1 MKKKLVALVALAAMV
16 LSMLPVAAFADETT
30 TPTTPKINIYV
41 TGYNNDMSRDEI
53 SVSITGDDLEVGMLV
68 YWLVNGVDQP
78 QYLGKITRTGESQNN
93 FYIKKADIPGIEDG
107 VNRPLT
113 ISVSDADFENFII
126 SKEVDK
132 DIQPVAP
139 SSMKINVDTKG
150 GTSNRTFTVTF
161 DDEYVMGAN
170 DELAYQQFDKD
181 GDPVPGTNTKYVD
194 ITSVKD
200 GKFTFTKSFDED
212 TASVKFTFER
222 NGVADKDLTATVKL
236 ESPYGEFKELMLDF
250 GTTVIKQG
258 ETLTGKLYY
267 VNTDGKRTDITD
279 EADSYNV
286 VTTDSDALESSN
298 SPDTP
303 TVTIADDATLGSKV
317 NILAFYNNKPVNAS
331 LTVIDDAE
339 PGKVKMNITSGSI
352 VTEKEDQI
360 GVAFTLLDNNGKTM
374 KLSFRPTN
382 VDIRWID
389 SSVSDPGFSV
399 IATDGTTTLL
409 QTKGVL
415 NTALACKKPCTGK
428 FEITFTDDKGHAYQ
442 VVSDTFTFKDPDAEP
457 EGAQK
462 VVVTIGSTTMQ
473 VDGKNKTIIAPPII
487 DNGRTYV
494 PLRAI
499 SEAFGATVDWKQAT
513 NLITIDRGDTHIVM
527 TPYKLAYTLNGQ
539 EKMMDVAPY
548 ISTAYAST
556 MVPVRF
562 IADAFGFDSIPEYN
576 ADNTTRAVTFTVK

>member
-16 LSMLPVAAFADETT
+16 LSMLPVAAFADGTT
-30 TPTTPKINIYV
+30 TPAKDINIYV
-41 TGYNNDMSRDEI
+41 TGYDSNVSGQDV
-53 SVSITGDDLEVGMLV
+53 SVSITGKDLKVGMAV
-68 YWLVNGVDQP
+68 YWRVDNVSEFE
-78 QYLGKITRTGESQNN
+78 YLGDITKTTGQNN
-93 FYIKKADIPGIEDG
+93 FYIKKADIPELSSADA
-107 VNRPLT
+107 NDLT
-113 ISVSDADFENFII
+113 IAVMDDDLNRLALESFE
-126 SKEVDK
+126 KEVL
-132 DIQPVAP
+132 PVTP
-139 SSMKINVDTKG
+139 SSMKITVDTKG

-161 DDEYVMGAN
+161 DDEYVMGEN
-170 DELAYQQFDKD
+170 DELAYQQYDKD
-181 GDPVPGTNTKYVD
+181 GDAVPGTNTKYVD

-236 ESPYGEFKELMLDF
+236 ESPYGELKELDYDF
-250 GTTVIKQG
+250 GSAIVKQG
-258 ETLTGKLYY
+258 EKVSGTVYY

-279 EADSYNV
+279 EVEGYFFSCDDNSVIA
-286 VTTDSDALESSN
+286 SSN
-298 SPDTP
+298 T
-303 TVTIADDATLGSKV
+303 TTGELTIADNAKLGSVIKA
-317 NILAFYNNKPVNAS
+317 NAFYNGKTITTS
-331 LTVIDDAE
+331 LTVVSDAD
-339 PGKVKMNITSGSI
+339 PGDVKMNRTSYNAG
-352 VTEKEDQI
+352 EEL
-360 GVAFTLLDNNGKTM
+360 GLEFTLLDDKGQTK
-374 KLSFRPTN
+374 KLDFFPSN
-382 VDIRWID
+382 IDIRWID
-389 SSVSDPGFSV
+389 SSVSDPGFRV
-399 IATDGTTTLL
+399 NLTDHGASIT
-409 QTKGVL
+409 TKGKL
-415 NTALACKKPCTGK
+415 LTSITCDKPCTGK

-457 EGAQK
+457 EGAEK

-499 SEAFGATVDWKQAT
+499 SEAFGATVDWKQES

>member
-16 LSMLPVAAFADETT
+16 LSMLPVAAFADGTT
-30 TPTTPKINIYV
+30 TPAKDINIYV
-41 TGYNNDMSRDEI
+41 TGYDSNVSGQDV
-53 SVSITGDDLEVGMLV
+53 SVSITGKDLKVGMAV
-68 YWLVNGVDQP
+68 YWRVDNVSEFE
-78 QYLGKITRTGESQNN
+78 YLGDITKTTGQNN
-93 FYIKKADIPGIEDG
+93 FYIKKADIPELSSADA
-107 VNRPLT
+107 NDLT
-113 ISVSDADFENFII
+113 IAVMDDDLNRLALESFE
-126 SKEVDK
+126 KEVL
-132 DIQPVAP
+132 PVAP
-139 SSMKINVDTKG
+139 SSMKITVDTKG

-161 DDEYVMGAN
+161 DDDYVMGEN
-170 DELAYQQFDKD
+170 DELAYQQYDKD
-181 GDPVPGTNTKYVD
+181 GDAVPGTNTKYVD

-236 ESPYGEFKELMLDF
+236 ESPYGELKELDYDF
-250 GTTVIKQG
+250 GSAIVKQG
-258 ETLTGKLYY
+258 EKVSGTVYY

-279 EADSYNV
+279 EVEGYFFSCDDNSVIA
-286 VTTDSDALESSN
+286 SSN
-298 SPDTP
+298 T
-303 TVTIADDATLGSKV
+303 TTGELTIADNAKLGSVIKA
-317 NILAFYNNKPVNAS
+317 NAFYNGKTITTS
-331 LTVIDDAE
+331 LTVVSDAD
-339 PGKVKMNITSGSI
+339 PGDVKMNRTSYNAG
-352 VTEKEDQI
+352 EEL
-360 GVAFTLLDNNGKTM
+360 GLEFTLLDDKGQTM
-374 KLSFRPTN
+374 KLDFFPSN
-382 VDIRWID
+382 IDIRWID
-389 SSVSDPGFSV
+389 SSVSDPGFRV
-399 IATDGTTTLL
+399 NLTDHGASIT
-409 QTKGVL
+409 TKGKL
-415 NTALACKKPCTGK
+415 LTSITCDKPCTGK
-428 FEITFTDDKGHAYQ
+428 FEIIFTDDKGHAYQ

-457 EGAQK
+457 EGAEK

-513 NLITIDRGDTHIVM
+513 NLITIDCGDTHIVM

>member
-1 MKKKLVALVALAAMV
+1 MKKKLVALVVLAAMV
-16 LSMLPVAAFADETT
+16 LSMLPVAAFADGTT
-30 TPTTPKINIYV
+30 TPAKDINIYV
-41 TGYNNDMSRDEI
+41 TGYDSNVSGQDV
-53 SVSITGDDLEVGMLV
+53 SVSITGKDLKVGMAV
-68 YWLVNGVDQP
+68 YWRVDNVSEFE
-78 QYLGKITRTGESQNN
+78 YLGDITKTTGQNN
-93 FYIKKADIPGIEDG
+93 FYIKKADIPELSSADA
-107 VNRPLT
+107 NDLT
-113 ISVSDADFENFII
+113 IAVMDDDLNRLALESFE
-126 SKEVDK
+126 KEVL
-132 DIQPVAP
+132 PVAP
-139 SSMKINVDTKG
+139 SSMKITVDTKG

-161 DDEYVMGAN
+161 DDDYVMGEN
-170 DELAYQQFDKD
+170 DELAYQQYDKD
-181 GDPVPGTNTKYVD
+181 GDAVPGTNTKYVD

-236 ESPYGEFKELMLDF
+236 ESPYGEFKELVLDF

-360 GVAFTLLDNNGKTM
+360 GVAFTLLDDNGKTM

-457 EGAQK
+457 EGAEK

-473 VDGKNKTIIAPPII
+473 VDGKNKTIIAPPIV

>member
-16 LSMLPVAAFADETT
+16 LSMLPVSAFADGTT
-30 TPTTPKINIYV
+30 TPAKDINIYV
-41 TGYNNDMSRDEI
+41 TGYDSNVSGQDV
-53 SVSITGDDLEVGMLV
+53 SVSITGKDLKVGMAV
-68 YWLVNGVDQP
+68 YWRVDNVSEFE
-78 QYLGKITRTGESQNN
+78 YLGDITKTTGQNN
-93 FYIKKADIPGIEDG
+93 FYIKKADIPELSSADA
-107 VNRPLT
+107 NDLT
-113 ISVSDADFENFII
+113 IAVMDDDLNRLALESFE
-126 SKEVDK
+126 KEVL
-132 DIQPVAP
+132 PVAP
-139 SSMKINVDTKG
+139 SSMKITVDTKG

-161 DDEYVMGAN
+161 DDDYVMGEN
-170 DELAYQQFDKD
+170 DELAYQQYNKD
-181 GDPVPGTNTKYVD
+181 GDAVPGTNTKYVD

-236 ESPYGEFKELMLDF
+236 ESPYGELKELDYDF
-250 GTTVIKQG
+250 GSAIVKQG
-258 ETLTGKLYY
+258 EKVSGTVYY

-279 EADSYNV
+279 EVEGYFFSCDDNSVIA
-286 VTTDSDALESSN
+286 SSN
-298 SPDTP
+298 T
-303 TVTIADDATLGSKV
+303 TTGELTIADNAKLGSVIKA
-317 NILAFYNNKPVNAS
+317 NAFYNGKTITTS
-331 LTVIDDAE
+331 LTVVSDAD
-339 PGKVKMNITSGSI
+339 PGDVKMNRTSYNAG
-352 VTEKEDQI
+352 EEL
-360 GVAFTLLDNNGKTM
+360 GLEFTLLDDKGQTK
-374 KLSFRPTN
+374 KLDFFPSN
-382 VDIRWID
+382 IDIRWID
-389 SSVSDPGFSV
+389 SSVSDPGFRV
-399 IATDGTTTLL
+399 NLTDHGASIT
-409 QTKGVL
+409 TKGKL
-415 NTALACKKPCTGK
+415 LTSITCDKPCTGK

-457 EGAQK
+457 EGAEK

>member
-1 MKKKLVALVALAAMV
+1 MKKRLIALVALAAMV
-16 LSMLPVAAFADETT
+16 LSMLPVAAFAAETT
-30 TPTTPKINIYV
+30 TPADDIEIYV
-41 TGYNNDMSRDEI
+41 TGYNNNTTGQDVSI
-53 SVSITGDDLEVGMLV
+53 SITGDDLKNGMTVLWRV
-68 YWLVNGVDQP
+68 EGISEFTT
-78 QYLGKITRTGESQNN
+78 LGDIYNPGGQNN
-93 FYIKKADIPGIEDG
+93 YYLKRADIPELSSGNKDK
-107 VNRPLT
+107 LT
-113 ISVSDADFENFII
+113 IAVVDNELIRQAMESFE
-126 SKEVDK
+126 KEVV
-132 DIQPVAP
+132 PVAP
-139 SSMKINVDTKG
+139 SSMKVTVDTKG

-161 DDEYVMGAN
+161 DDGYVMGVN
-170 DELAYQQFDKD
+170 DQLAYEQFDKD

-194 ITSVKD
+194 VTGVKD
-200 GKFTFTKSFDED
+200 GKFTFTRSFDED

-222 NGVADKDLTATVKL
+222 NDVADKNLTATVKL
-236 ESPYGEFKELMLDF
+236 ASPYGDLDYYDF
-250 GTTVIKQG
+250 TFDTGSLVERGQDVAGTV
-258 ETLTGKLYY
+258 YY
-267 VNTDGKRTDITD
+267 VNKEGKRYDITD
-279 EADSYNV
+279 ECLFA
-286 VTTDSDALESSN
+286 VTPSNLVEAITDSSDCGFTVKEDAELN
-298 SPDTP
+298 K
-303 TVTIADDATLGSKV
+303 VITITALFNGNKV
-317 NILAFYNNKPVNAS
+317 AS
-331 LTVIDDAE
+331 QNFTIVEDAE
-339 PGKVKMNITSGSI
+339 PGDVKMNRTSYNAGEETGI
-352 VTEKEDQI
+352 E
-360 GVAFTLLDNNGKTM
+360 FTLLDDKGQTM
-374 KLSFRPTN
+374 KLDFFPSDIN
-382 VDIRWID
+382 IRWID
-389 SSVSDPGFSV
+389 SSVSDPGFRV
-399 IATDGTTTLL
+399 NLTDHGASIT
-409 QTKGVL
+409 TKGKL
-415 NTALACKKPCTGK
+415 LTSITCDKPCTGK

>member
-16 LSMLPVAAFADETT
+16 LSMLPVAAFADGTT
-30 TPTTPKINIYV
+30 TPAKDINIYV
-41 TGYNNDMSRDEI
+41 TGYDSNVSGQDV
-53 SVSITGDDLEVGMLV
+53 SVSITGKDLKVGMAV
-68 YWLVNGVDQP
+68 YWRVDNVSEFE
-78 QYLGKITRTGESQNN
+78 YLGDITKTTGQNN
-93 FYIKKADIPGIEDG
+93 FYIKKADIPGLSSADA
-107 VNRPLT
+107 NDLT
-113 ISVSDADFENFII
+113 IAVMDDDLNRLALESFE
-126 SKEVDK
+126 KEVL
-132 DIQPVAP
+132 PVAP
-139 SSMKINVDTKG
+139 SSMKITVDTKG

-161 DDEYVMGAN
+161 DDDYVMGEN
-170 DELAYQQFDKD
+170 DELAYQQYDKD
-181 GDPVPGTNTKYVD
+181 GDAVPGTNTKYVD

-236 ESPYGEFKELMLDF
+236 ESPYGEFKELVLDF

-360 GVAFTLLDNNGKTM
+360 GVAFTLLDDNGKTM

-442 VVSDTFTFKDPDAEP
+442 VVSDTFTFKDPDTEP
-457 EGAQK
+457 EGAEK

-473 VDGKNKTIIAPPII
+473 VDGKNKTIIAPPIV

>member
-1 MKKKLVALVALAAMV
+1 MKKRLIALVALAAMV
-16 LSMLPVAAFADETT
+16 LSMLPVAAFAAETT
-30 TPTTPKINIYV
+30 TPADDIEIYV
-41 TGYNNDMSRDEI
+41 TGYNNNTTGQDVSI
-53 SVSITGDDLEVGMLV
+53 SITGDDLKNGMTVLWRV
-68 YWLVNGVDQP
+68 EGISEFTT
-78 QYLGKITRTGESQNN
+78 LGDIYNPGGQNN
-93 FYIKKADIPGIEDG
+93 YYLKRADIPELSSGNKDK
-107 VNRPLT
+107 LT
-113 ISVSDADFENFII
+113 IAVVDNELIRQAMESFE
-126 SKEVDK
+126 KEVV
-132 DIQPVAP
+132 PVAP
-139 SSMKINVDTKG
+139 SSMKVTVDTKG

-161 DDEYVMGAN
+161 DDGYVMGAN
-170 DELAYQQFDKD
+170 DQLAYEQFDKD

-194 ITSVKD
+194 VTGVKD
-200 GKFTFTKSFDED
+200 GKFTFTRSFDED

-222 NGVADKDLTATVKL
+222 NDVADKNLTATVKL
-236 ESPYGEFKELMLDF
+236 ASPYGDLDYYDF
-250 GTTVIKQG
+250 TFDTGSLVERGQDVAGTV
-258 ETLTGKLYY
+258 YY
-267 VNTDGKRTDITD
+267 VNKEGKRYDITD
-279 EADSYNV
+279 ECLFA
-286 VTTDSDALESSN
+286 VTPSNLVEAITDSSDCGFTVKEDAELN
-298 SPDTP
+298 K
-303 TVTIADDATLGSKV
+303 VITITALFNGNKV
-317 NILAFYNNKPVNAS
+317 AS
-331 LTVIDDAE
+331 QNFTIVEDAE
-339 PGKVKMNITSGSI
+339 PGDVKMNRTSYNAGEETGI
-352 VTEKEDQI
+352 E
-360 GVAFTLLDNNGKTM
+360 FTLLDDKGQTM
-374 KLSFRPTN
+374 KLDFFPSN
-382 VDIRWID
+382 IDIRWID
-389 SSVSDPGFSV
+389 SSVSDPGFRV
-399 IATDGTTTLL
+399 NLTDHGASIT
-409 QTKGVL
+409 TKGKL
-415 NTALACKKPCTGK
+415 LTSITCDKPCTGK

>member
-16 LSMLPVAAFADETT
+16 LSMLPVAAFAAETT
-30 TPTTPKINIYV
+30 TPADDIEIYV
-41 TGYNNDMSRDEI
+41 TGYNNNTTGQDVSI
-53 SVSITGDDLEVGMLV
+53 SITGDDLKNGMTVLWRV
-68 YWLVNGVDQP
+68 EGISEFTT
-78 QYLGKITRTGESQNN
+78 LGDIYNPGGQNN
-93 FYIKKADIPGIEDG
+93 YYLKRADIPELSSGNKDK
-107 VNRPLT
+107 LT
-113 ISVSDADFENFII
+113 IAVVDNELIRQAMESFE
-126 SKEVDK
+126 KEVV
-132 DIQPVAP
+132 PVAP
-139 SSMKINVDTKG
+139 SSMKVTVDTKG

-161 DDEYVMGAN
+161 DDGYVMGAN
-170 DELAYQQFDKD
+170 DQLAYEQFDKD

-194 ITSVKD
+194 VTGVKD
-200 GKFTFTKSFDED
+200 GKFTFTRSFDED

-222 NGVADKDLTATVKL
+222 NDVADKNLTATVKL
-236 ESPYGEFKELMLDF
+236 ASPYGDLDYYDF
-250 GTTVIKQG
+250 TFDTGSLVERGQDVAGTV
-258 ETLTGKLYY
+258 YY
-267 VNTDGKRTDITD
+267 VNKEGKRYDITD
-279 EADSYNV
+279 ECLFA
-286 VTTDSDALESSN
+286 VTPSNLVEAITDSSDCGFTVKEDAELN
-298 SPDTP
+298 K
-303 TVTIADDATLGSKV
+303 VITITALFNGNKV
-317 NILAFYNNKPVNAS
+317 AS
-331 LTVIDDAE
+331 QNFTIVEDAE
-339 PGKVKMNITSGSI
+339 PGDVKMNRTSYNAG
-352 VTEKEDQI
+352 EEL
-360 GVAFTLLDNNGKTM
+360 GLEFTLLDDKGQTK
-374 KLSFRPTN
+374 KLDFFPSN
-382 VDIRWID
+382 IDIRWID
-389 SSVSDPGFSV
+389 SSVSDPGFRV
-399 IATDGTTTLL
+399 NLTDHGASIT
-409 QTKGVL
+409 TKGKL
-415 NTALACKKPCTGK
+415 LTSITCDKPCTGK

-457 EGAQK
+457 EGAEK

-473 VDGKNKTIIAPPII
+473 VDGKNTTIIAPPII

>member
-16 LSMLPVAAFADETT
+16 LSMLPVAAFADNTT
-30 TPTTPKINIYV
+30 TPAKDINIYV
-41 TGYNNDMSRDEI
+41 TGYDSNVSGQDV
-53 SVSITGDDLEVGMLV
+53 SVSITGKDLKVGMAV
-68 YWLVNGVDQP
+68 YWRVDNVSEFE
-78 QYLGKITRTGESQNN
+78 YLGDITKTTGQNN
-93 FYIKKADIPGIEDG
+93 FYIKKADIPGLSSADA
-107 VNRPLT
+107 NDLT
-113 ISVSDADFENFII
+113 IAVMDDDLNRLALESFE
-126 SKEVDK
+126 KEVL
-132 DIQPVAP
+132 PVAP
-139 SSMKINVDTKG
+139 SSMKITVDTKG

-161 DDEYVMGAN
+161 DDDYVMGEN
-170 DELAYQQFDKD
+170 DELAYQQYDKD
-181 GDPVPGTNTKYVD
+181 GDAVPGTNTKYVD

-236 ESPYGEFKELMLDF
+236 ESPYGEFRELVLDF

>member
-1 MKKKLVALVALAAMV
+1 MKKRLIALVALAAMV
-16 LSMLPVAAFADETT
+16 LSMLPVAAFAAETT
-30 TPTTPKINIYV
+30 TPADDIEIYV
-41 TGYNNDMSRDEI
+41 TGYNNNTTGQDVSI
-53 SVSITGDDLEVGMLV
+53 SITGDDLKNGMTVLWRV
-68 YWLVNGVDQP
+68 EGISEFTT
-78 QYLGKITRTGESQNN
+78 LGDIYNPGGQNN
-93 FYIKKADIPGIEDG
+93 YYLKRADIPELSSGNKDK
-107 VNRPLT
+107 LT
-113 ISVSDADFENFII
+113 IAIVDNELIRQAMESFE
-126 SKEVDK
+126 KEVV
-132 DIQPVAP
+132 PVAP
-139 SSMKINVDTKG
+139 SSMKVTVDTKG

-161 DDEYVMGAN
+161 DDGYVMGAN
-170 DELAYQQFDKD
+170 DQLAYEQFDKD

-194 ITSVKD
+194 VTGVKD
-200 GKFTFTKSFDED
+200 GKFTFTRSFDED

-222 NGVADKDLTATVKL
+222 NDVADKNLTATVKL
-236 ESPYGEFKELMLDF
+236 ASPYGDLDYYDF
-250 GTTVIKQG
+250 TFDTGSLVERGQDV
-258 ETLTGKLYY
+258 TGKIYY
-267 VNTDGKRTDITD
+267 VNKDGKRHDITD
-279 EADSYNV
+279 ECFFA
-286 VTTDSDALESSN
+286 VTPTNLVETITDSSDCGF
-298 SPDTP
+298 
-303 TVTIADDATLGSKV
+303 TVK
-317 NILAFYNNKPVNAS
+317 N
-331 LTVIDDAE
+331 DAE
-339 PGKVKMNITSGSI
+339 LNKVITITALFNGNKIASQSFTIVSDADPGDVKMNRTSYNAG
-352 VTEKEDQI
+352 EEL
-360 GVAFTLLDNNGKTM
+360 GLEFTLLDDKGQTK
-374 KLSFRPTN
+374 KLDFFPSN
-382 VDIRWID
+382 IDIRWID
-389 SSVSDPGFSV
+389 SSVSDPGFRV
-399 IATDGTTTLL
+399 NLTDHGASIT
-409 QTKGVL
+409 TKGKL
-415 NTALACKKPCTGK
+415 LTSITCDKPCTGK

-457 EGAQK
+457 EGAEK

>member
-16 LSMLPVAAFADETT
+16 LSMLPVAAFADGTT
-30 TPTTPKINIYV
+30 TPAKDINIYV
-41 TGYNNDMSRDEI
+41 TGYDSNVSGQDV
-53 SVSITGDDLEVGMLV
+53 SVSITGKDLKVGMAV
-68 YWLVNGVDQP
+68 YWRVDNVSEFE
-78 QYLGKITRTGESQNN
+78 YLGDITKTTGQNN
-93 FYIKKADIPGIEDG
+93 FYIKKADIPELSSADA
-107 VNRPLT
+107 NDLT
-113 ISVSDADFENFII
+113 IAVMDDDLNRLALESFE
-126 SKEVDK
+126 KEV
-132 DIQPVAP
+132 IPVAP
-139 SSMKINVDTKG
+139 SSMKITVDTKG

-161 DDEYVMGAN
+161 DDDYVMGEN
-170 DELAYQQFDKD
+170 DELAYQQYDKD
-181 GDPVPGTNTKYVD
+181 GDAVPGTNTKYVD

-200 GKFTFTKSFDED
+200 GKFTFTESFDED

-236 ESPYGEFKELMLDF
+236 ESPYGEFKELVLDF

-331 LTVIDDAE
+331 LTVIDGAE

-360 GVAFTLLDNNGKTM
+360 GVAFTLLDNNGKNM

-415 NTALACKKPCTGK
+415 NTALACDKPCTGK

-457 EGAQK
+457 EGAEK

>member
-16 LSMLPVAAFADETT
+16 LSMLPVAAFADDTT
-30 TPTTPKINIYV
+30 TPAKDINIYV
-41 TGYNNDMSRDEI
+41 TGYDSNVSGQDV
-53 SVSITGDDLEVGMLV
+53 SVSITGKDLKVGMAV
-68 YWLVNGVDQP
+68 YWRVDDVSEFE
-78 QYLGKITRTGESQNN
+78 YLGDITKTTGQNN
-93 FYIKKADIPGIEDG
+93 FYIKKADIPELSSADA
-107 VNRPLT
+107 NDLT
-113 ISVSDADFENFII
+113 IAVMDDDLNRLALESFE
-126 SKEVDK
+126 KEVL
-132 DIQPVAP
+132 PVAP
-139 SSMKINVDTKG
+139 SSMKITVDTKG

-161 DDEYVMGAN
+161 DDDYVMGEN
-170 DELAYQQFDKD
+170 DELAYQQYDKD
-181 GDPVPGTNTKYVD
+181 GDAVPGTNTKYVD

-236 ESPYGEFKELMLDF
+236 ESPYGELKELDYDF
-250 GTTVIKQG
+250 GSAIVKQG
-258 ETLTGKLYY
+258 EKVSGTVYY

-279 EADSYNV
+279 EVEGYFFSCDDNSVIAASN
-286 VTTDSDALESSN
+286 TTTGEL
-298 SPDTP
+298 
-303 TVTIADDATLGSKV
+303 TIADNAKLGSVIKA
-317 NILAFYNNKPVNAS
+317 NAFYNGKTITTS
-331 LTVIDDAE
+331 LTVVSDAD
-339 PGKVKMNITSGSI
+339 PGDVKMNRTSYNAG
-352 VTEKEDQI
+352 EEL
-360 GVAFTLLDNNGKTM
+360 GLEFTLLDDKGQTK
-374 KLSFRPTN
+374 KLDFFPSN
-382 VDIRWID
+382 IDIRWID
-389 SSVSDPGFSV
+389 SSVSDPGFRV
-399 IATDGTTTLL
+399 NLTDHGASIT
-409 QTKGVL
+409 TKGKL
-415 NTALACKKPCTGK
+415 LTSITCDKPCTGK

-457 EGAQK
+457 EGAEK

>member
-16 LSMLPVAAFADETT
+16 LSMLPVAAFADGTT
-30 TPTTPKINIYV
+30 TPAKDINIYV
-41 TGYNNDMSRDEI
+41 TGYDSNVSGQDV
-53 SVSITGDDLEVGMLV
+53 SVSITGKDLKVGMAV
-68 YWLVNGVDQP
+68 YWRVDNVSEFE
-78 QYLGKITRTGESQNN
+78 YLGDITKTTGQNN
-93 FYIKKADIPGIEDG
+93 FYIKKADIPELSSADA
-107 VNRPLT
+107 NDLT
-113 ISVSDADFENFII
+113 IAVMDDDLNRLALESFE
-126 SKEVDK
+126 KEVL
-132 DIQPVAP
+132 PVAP
-139 SSMKINVDTKG
+139 SSMKITVDTKG

-161 DDEYVMGAN
+161 DDDYVMGEN
-170 DELAYQQFDKD
+170 DELAYQQYDKD
-181 GDPVPGTNTKYVD
+181 GDAVPGTNTKYVD

-236 ESPYGEFKELMLDF
+236 ESPYGELKELDYDF
-250 GTTVIKQG
+250 GSAIVKQG
-258 ETLTGKLYY
+258 EKVSGTVYY

-279 EADSYNV
+279 EVEGYFFSCDDNSVIA
-286 VTTDSDALESSN
+286 SSN
-298 SPDTP
+298 T
-303 TVTIADDATLGSKV
+303 TTGELTIADNAKLGSVIKA
-317 NILAFYNNKPVNAS
+317 NAFYNGKTITTS
-331 LTVIDDAE
+331 LTVVSDAD
-339 PGKVKMNITSGSI
+339 PGDVKMNRTSYNAG
-352 VTEKEDQI
+352 EEL
-360 GVAFTLLDNNGKTM
+360 GLEFTLLDDKGQTM
-374 KLSFRPTN
+374 KLDFFPSN
-382 VDIRWID
+382 IDIRWID
-389 SSVSDPGFSV
+389 SSVSDPGFRV
-399 IATDGTTTLL
+399 NLTDHGASIT
-409 QTKGVL
+409 TKGNL
-415 NTALACKKPCTGK
+415 LTSITCDKPCTGK

>member
-16 LSMLPVAAFADETT
+16 LSMLPVAAFADGTT
-30 TPTTPKINIYV
+30 TPAKDINIYV
-41 TGYNNDMSRDEI
+41 TGYDSNVSGQDV
-53 SVSITGDDLEVGMLV
+53 SVSITGKDLKVGMAV
-68 YWLVNGVDQP
+68 YWRVDNVSEFE
-78 QYLGKITRTGESQNN
+78 YLGDITKTTGQNN
-93 FYIKKADIPGIEDG
+93 FYIKKADIPELSSADA
-107 VNRPLT
+107 NDLT
-113 ISVSDADFENFII
+113 IAVMDDDLNRLALESFE
-126 SKEVDK
+126 KEVL
-132 DIQPVAP
+132 PVAP
-139 SSMKINVDTKG
+139 SSMKITVDTKG

-161 DDEYVMGAN
+161 DDDYVMGEN
-170 DELAYQQFDKD
+170 DELAYQQYDKD
-181 GDPVPGTNTKYVD
+181 GDAVPGTNTKYVD

-236 ESPYGEFKELMLDF
+236 ESPYGELKELDYDF
-250 GTTVIKQG
+250 GSAIVKQG
-258 ETLTGKLYY
+258 EKVSGTVYY

-279 EADSYNV
+279 EVEGYFFSCDDNSVIA
-286 VTTDSDALESSN
+286 SSN
-298 SPDTP
+298 T
-303 TVTIADDATLGSKV
+303 TTGELTIADNAKLGSVIKA
-317 NILAFYNNKPVNAS
+317 NAFYNGKTITTS
-331 LTVIDDAE
+331 LTVVSDAD
-339 PGKVKMNITSGSI
+339 PGDVKMNRTSYNAGEETGI
-352 VTEKEDQI
+352 E
-360 GVAFTLLDNNGKTM
+360 FTLLDDKGQTM
-374 KLSFRPTN
+374 KLDFFPSDIN
-382 VDIRWID
+382 IRWID
-389 SSVSDPGFSV
+389 SSVSDPGFRV
-399 IATDGTTTLL
+399 NLTDHGASIT
-409 QTKGVL
+409 TKGKL
-415 NTALACKKPCTGK
+415 LTSITCDKPCTGK

-499 SEAFGATVDWKQAT
+499 SEAFGATVDWKQAS

>member
-16 LSMLPVAAFADETT
+16 LSMLPVAAFAAETT
-30 TPTTPKINIYV
+30 TPADDIEIYV
-41 TGYNNDMSRDEI
+41 TGYNNNTTGQDVSI
-53 SVSITGDDLEVGMLV
+53 SITGDDLKHGMTVLWRV
-68 YWLVNGVDQP
+68 EGISEFTT
-78 QYLGKITRTGESQNN
+78 LGDIYNPGGQNN
-93 FYIKKADIPGIEDG
+93 YYLKRADIPELSSGNKDK
-107 VNRPLT
+107 LT
-113 ISVSDADFENFII
+113 IAVVDNELIRQAMESFE
-126 SKEVDK
+126 KEVV
-132 DIQPVAP
+132 PVAP
-139 SSMKINVDTKG
+139 SSMKVTVDTKG

-161 DDEYVMGAN
+161 DDGYVMGAN
-170 DELAYQQFDKD
+170 DQLAYEQFDKD

-194 ITSVKD
+194 VTGVKD
-200 GKFTFTKSFDED
+200 GKFTFTRSFDED

-222 NGVADKDLTATVKL
+222 NDVADKNLTATVKL
-236 ESPYGEFKELMLDF
+236 ASPYGDLDYYDF
-250 GTTVIKQG
+250 TFDTGSLVERGQDVAGTV
-258 ETLTGKLYY
+258 YY
-267 VNTDGKRTDITD
+267 VNKEGKRYDITD
-279 EADSYNV
+279 ECLFA
-286 VTTDSDALESSN
+286 VTPSNLVEAITDSSDCGF
-298 SPDTP
+298 
-303 TVTIADDATLGSKV
+303 TVKE
-317 NILAFYNNKPVNAS
+317 
-331 LTVIDDAE
+331 DAE
-339 PGKVKMNITSGSI
+339 LNKVITITALFNGNKIASQSFTIVSDADPGDVKMNRTSYNAG
-352 VTEKEDQI
+352 EEL
-360 GVAFTLLDNNGKTM
+360 GLEFTLLDDKGQTM
-374 KLSFRPTN
+374 KLDFFPSN
-382 VDIRWID
+382 IDIRWID
-389 SSVSDPGFSV
+389 SSVSDPGFRV
-399 IATDGTTTLL
+399 NLTDHGASIT
-409 QTKGVL
+409 TKGKL
-415 NTALACKKPCTGK
+415 LTSITCDKPCTGK

-457 EGAQK
+457 EGAEK

-473 VDGKNKTIIAPPII
+473 VDGKNKTIIAPPIV

>member
-16 LSMLPVAAFADETT
+16 LSMLPVAAFADGTT
-30 TPTTPKINIYV
+30 TPAKDINIYV
-41 TGYNNDMSRDEI
+41 TGYDSNVSGQDV
-53 SVSITGDDLEVGMLV
+53 SVSITGKDLKVGMAV
-68 YWLVNGVDQP
+68 YWRVDNVSEFE
-78 QYLGKITRTGESQNN
+78 YLGDITKTTGQNN
-93 FYIKKADIPGIEDG
+93 FYIKKADIPELSSADA
-107 VNRPLT
+107 NDLT
-113 ISVSDADFENFII
+113 IAVMDDDLNRLALESFE
-126 SKEVDK
+126 KEVL
-132 DIQPVAP
+132 PVAP
-139 SSMKINVDTKG
+139 SSMKITVDTKG

-161 DDEYVMGAN
+161 DDDYVMGEN
-170 DELAYQQFDKD
+170 DELAYQQYDKD
-181 GDPVPGTNTKYVD
+181 GDAVPGTNTKYVD

-236 ESPYGEFKELMLDF
+236 ESPYGEFKELVLDF
-250 GTTVIKQG
+250 GMTVIKQG

-360 GVAFTLLDNNGKTM
+360 GVAFTLLDDNGKTM

-457 EGAQK
+457 EGAEK

-473 VDGKNKTIIAPPII
+473 VDGKNKTIIAPPIV

>member
-1 MKKKLVALVALAAMV
+1 MKKRLIALVALAAMV
-16 LSMLPVAAFADETT
+16 LSMLPVAAFAAETT
-30 TPTTPKINIYV
+30 TPADDIEIYV
-41 TGYNNDMSRDEI
+41 TGYNNNTTGQDVSI
-53 SVSITGDDLEVGMLV
+53 SITGDDLKNGMTVLWRV
-68 YWLVNGVDQP
+68 EGISEFTT
-78 QYLGKITRTGESQNN
+78 LGDIYNPGGQNN
-93 FYIKKADIPGIEDG
+93 YYLKRADIPELSSGNKDK
-107 VNRPLT
+107 LT
-113 ISVSDADFENFII
+113 IAVVDNELIRQTMESFE
-126 SKEVDK
+126 KEVV
-132 DIQPVAP
+132 PVAP
-139 SSMKINVDTKG
+139 SSMKVTVDTKG

-161 DDEYVMGAN
+161 DDGYVMGAN
-170 DELAYQQFDKD
+170 DQLAYEQFDKD

-194 ITSVKD
+194 VTGVKD
-200 GKFTFTKSFDED
+200 GKFTFTRSFDED

-222 NGVADKDLTATVKL
+222 NDVADKNLTATVKL
-236 ESPYGEFKELMLDF
+236 ASPYGDLDYYDF
-250 GTTVIKQG
+250 TFDTGSLVERGQDVAGTV
-258 ETLTGKLYY
+258 YY
-267 VNTDGKRTDITD
+267 VNKEGKRYDITD
-279 EADSYNV
+279 ECLFA
-286 VTTDSDALESSN
+286 VTPSNLVEAITDSSDCGFTVKEDAELN
-298 SPDTP
+298 K
-303 TVTIADDATLGSKV
+303 VITITALFNGNKV
-317 NILAFYNNKPVNAS
+317 AS
-331 LTVIDDAE
+331 QNFTIVEDAE
-339 PGKVKMNITSGSI
+339 PGDVKMNRTSYNAGEETGI
-352 VTEKEDQI
+352 E
-360 GVAFTLLDNNGKTM
+360 FTLLDDKGQTM
-374 KLSFRPTN
+374 KLDFFPSDIN
-382 VDIRWID
+382 IRWID
-389 SSVSDPGFSV
+389 SSVSDPGFRV
-399 IATDGTTTLL
+399 NLTDHGASIT
-409 QTKGVL
+409 TKGKL
-415 NTALACKKPCTGK
+415 LTSITCDKPCTGK

-457 EGAQK
+457 EGAEK

>member
-16 LSMLPVAAFADETT
+16 LSMLPVAAFADGTT
-30 TPTTPKINIYV
+30 TPAKDINIYV
-41 TGYNNDMSRDEI
+41 TGYDSNVSGQDV
-53 SVSITGDDLEVGMLV
+53 SVSITGKDLKVGMAV
-68 YWLVNGVDQP
+68 YWRVDNVSEFE
-78 QYLGKITRTGESQNN
+78 YLGDITKTTGQNN
-93 FYIKKADIPGIEDG
+93 FYIKKADIPELSSADA
-107 VNRPLT
+107 NDLT
-113 ISVSDADFENFII
+113 IAVMDDDLNRLALESFE
-126 SKEVDK
+126 KEVL
-132 DIQPVAP
+132 PVAP
-139 SSMKINVDTKG
+139 SSMKITVDTKG

-161 DDEYVMGAN
+161 DDDYVMGEN
-170 DELAYQQFDKD
+170 DELAYQQYDKD
-181 GDPVPGTNTKYVD
+181 GDAVPGTNTKYVD

-236 ESPYGEFKELMLDF
+236 ESPYGELKELDYDF
-250 GTTVIKQG
+250 GSAIVKQG
-258 ETLTGKLYY
+258 EKVSGTVYY

-279 EADSYNV
+279 EVEGYFFSCDDNSVIA
-286 VTTDSDALESSN
+286 SSN
-298 SPDTP
+298 T
-303 TVTIADDATLGSKV
+303 TTGELTIADNAKLGSVIKA
-317 NILAFYNNKPVNAS
+317 NAFYNGKTITTS
-331 LTVIDDAE
+331 LTVISDAD
-339 PGKVKMNITSGSI
+339 PGDVKMNRTSYNAG
-352 VTEKEDQI
+352 EEL
-360 GVAFTLLDNNGKTM
+360 GLEFTLLDDKSQTK
-374 KLSFRPTN
+374 KLDFFPSN
-382 VDIRWID
+382 IDIRWID
-389 SSVSDPGFSV
+389 SSVSDPGFRV
-399 IATDGTTTLL
+399 NLTDHGASIT
-409 QTKGVL
+409 TKGKL
-415 NTALACKKPCTGK
+415 LTSITCDKPCTGK

-457 EGAQK
+457 EGAEK

>member
-1 MKKKLVALVALAAMV
+1 MKKRLIALVALAAMV
-16 LSMLPVAAFADETT
+16 LSMLPVAAFAAETT
-30 TPTTPKINIYV
+30 TPADDIEIYV
-41 TGYNNDMSRDEI
+41 TGYNNNTTGQDVSI
-53 SVSITGDDLEVGMLV
+53 SITGDDLKNGMTVLWRV
-68 YWLVNGVDQP
+68 EGISEFTT
-78 QYLGKITRTGESQNN
+78 LGDIYNPGGQNN
-93 FYIKKADIPGIEDG
+93 YYLKRADIPELSSGNKDK
-107 VNRPLT
+107 LT
-113 ISVSDADFENFII
+113 IAVVDNELIRQAMESFE
-126 SKEVDK
+126 KEVV
-132 DIQPVAP
+132 PVAP
-139 SSMKINVDTKG
+139 SSMKVTVDTKG

-161 DDEYVMGAN
+161 DDGYVMGAN
-170 DELAYQQFDKD
+170 DQLAYEQFDKD

-194 ITSVKD
+194 VTGVKD
-200 GKFTFTKSFDED
+200 GKFTFTRSFDED

-222 NGVADKDLTATVKL
+222 SDVADKNLTATVKL
-236 ESPYGEFKELMLDF
+236 ASPYGDLDYYDF
-250 GTTVIKQG
+250 TFDTGSLVERGQDVAGTV
-258 ETLTGKLYY
+258 YY
-267 VNTDGKRTDITD
+267 VNKEGKRYDITD
-279 EADSYNV
+279 ECLFA
-286 VTTDSDALESSN
+286 VTPSNLVEAITDSSDCGFTVKEDAELN
-298 SPDTP
+298 K
-303 TVTIADDATLGSKV
+303 VITITALFNGNKV
-317 NILAFYNNKPVNAS
+317 AS
-331 LTVIDDAE
+331 QNFTIVEDAE
-339 PGKVKMNITSGSI
+339 PGDVKMNRTSYNAGEETGI
-352 VTEKEDQI
+352 E
-360 GVAFTLLDNNGKTM
+360 FTLLDDKGQTM
-374 KLSFRPTN
+374 KLDFFPSN
-382 VDIRWID
+382 IDIRWID
-389 SSVSDPGFSV
+389 SSVSDPGFRV
-399 IATDGTTTLL
+399 NLTDHGASIT
-409 QTKGVL
+409 TKGKL
-415 NTALACKKPCTGK
+415 LTSITCDKPCTGK

>member
-16 LSMLPVAAFADETT
+16 LSMLPVAAFADNTT
-30 TPTTPKINIYV
+30 TPAKDINIYV
-41 TGYNNDMSRDEI
+41 TGYDSNVSGQDV
-53 SVSITGDDLEVGMLV
+53 SVSITGKDLKVGMAV
-68 YWLVNGVDQP
+68 YWRVDNVSEFE
-78 QYLGKITRTGESQNN
+78 YLGDITKTTGQNN
-93 FYIKKADIPGIEDG
+93 FYIKKADIPELSSADA
-107 VNRPLT
+107 NDLT
-113 ISVSDADFENFII
+113 IAVMDDDLNRLALESFE
-126 SKEVDK
+126 KEVL
-132 DIQPVAP
+132 PVAP
-139 SSMKINVDTKG
+139 SSMKITVDTKG

-161 DDEYVMGAN
+161 DDDYVMGEN
-170 DELAYQQFDKD
+170 DELAYQQYDKD
-181 GDPVPGTNTKYVD
+181 GDAVPGTNTQYVD

-236 ESPYGEFKELMLDF
+236 ESPYGEFKELVLDF

-360 GVAFTLLDNNGKTM
+360 GVAFTLLDDNGKTM

-457 EGAQK
+457 EGAEK

-473 VDGKNKTIIAPPII
+473 VDGKNKTIIAPPIV

>member
-16 LSMLPVAAFADETT
+16 LSMLPVAAFAAETT
-30 TPTTPKINIYV
+30 TPADDIEIYV
-41 TGYNNDMSRDEI
+41 TGYNNNTTGQDVSI
-53 SVSITGDDLEVGMLV
+53 SITGDDLKNGMTVLWRV
-68 YWLVNGVDQP
+68 EGISEFTT
-78 QYLGKITRTGESQNN
+78 LGDIYNPGGQNN
-93 FYIKKADIPGIEDG
+93 YYLKRADIPELSSGNKDK
-107 VNRPLT
+107 LT
-113 ISVSDADFENFII
+113 IAVVDNELIRQAMESFE
-126 SKEVDK
+126 KEVV
-132 DIQPVAP
+132 PVAP
-139 SSMKINVDTKG
+139 SSMKVTVDTKG

-161 DDEYVMGAN
+161 DDGYVMGAN
-170 DELAYQQFDKD
+170 DQLAYEQFDKD

-194 ITSVKD
+194 VTGVKD
-200 GKFTFTKSFDED
+200 GKFTFTRSFDED

-222 NGVADKDLTATVKL
+222 NDVADKNLTATVKL
-236 ESPYGEFKELMLDF
+236 ASPYGDLDYYDF
-250 GTTVIKQG
+250 TFDTGSLVERGQDVAGTV
-258 ETLTGKLYY
+258 YY
-267 VNTDGKRTDITD
+267 VNKEGKRYDITD
-279 EADSYNV
+279 ECLFA
-286 VTTDSDALESSN
+286 VTPSNLVEAITDSSDCGFTVKEDAELN
-298 SPDTP
+298 K
-303 TVTIADDATLGSKV
+303 VITITALFNGNKV
-317 NILAFYNNKPVNAS
+317 AS
-331 LTVIDDAE
+331 QNFTIVEDAE
-339 PGKVKMNITSGSI
+339 PGDVKMNRTSYNAG
-352 VTEKEDQI
+352 EEL
-360 GVAFTLLDNNGKTM
+360 GLEFTLLDDKGQTK
-374 KLSFRPTN
+374 KLDFFPSN
-382 VDIRWID
+382 IDIRWID
-389 SSVSDPGFSV
+389 SSVSDPGFRV
-399 IATDGTTTLL
+399 NLTDHGASIT
-409 QTKGVL
+409 TKGKL
-415 NTALACKKPCTGK
+415 LTSITCDKPCTGK

-457 EGAQK
+457 EGAEK

>member
-16 LSMLPVAAFADETT
+16 LSMLPVAAFAAETT
-30 TPTTPKINIYV
+30 TPADDIEIYV
-41 TGYNNDMSRDEI
+41 TGYNNNTTGQDVSI
-53 SVSITGDDLEVGMLV
+53 SITGDDLKNGMTVLWRV
-68 YWLVNGVDQP
+68 EGISEFTT
-78 QYLGKITRTGESQNN
+78 LGDIYNPGGQNN
-93 FYIKKADIPGIEDG
+93 YYLKRADIPELSSGNKDK
-107 VNRPLT
+107 LT
-113 ISVSDADFENFII
+113 IAIVDNELIRQAMESFE
-126 SKEVDK
+126 KEVL
-132 DIQPVAP
+132 PVAP
-139 SSMKINVDTKG
+139 SSMKVTVDTKG

-161 DDEYVMGAN
+161 DDGYVMGAN
-170 DELAYQQFDKD
+170 DQLAYEQFDKD

-194 ITSVKD
+194 VTGVKD
-200 GKFTFTKSFDED
+200 GKFTFTRSFDED

-222 NGVADKDLTATVKL
+222 NDVADKNLTATVKL
-236 ESPYGEFKELMLDF
+236 ASPYGDLDYYDF
-250 GTTVIKQG
+250 TFDTGSLVERGQDVAGTV
-258 ETLTGKLYY
+258 YY
-267 VNTDGKRTDITD
+267 VNKEGKRYDITD
-279 EADSYNV
+279 ECLFA
-286 VTTDSDALESSN
+286 VTPSNLVEAITDSSDCGFTVKEDAELN
-298 SPDTP
+298 K
-303 TVTIADDATLGSKV
+303 VITITALFNGNKV
-317 NILAFYNNKPVNAS
+317 AS
-331 LTVIDDAE
+331 QNFTIVEDAE
-339 PGKVKMNITSGSI
+339 PGDVKMNRTSYNAGEETGI
-352 VTEKEDQI
+352 E
-360 GVAFTLLDNNGKTM
+360 FTLLDDKGQTM
-374 KLSFRPTN
+374 KLDFFPSDIN
-382 VDIRWID
+382 IRWID
-389 SSVSDPGFSV
+389 SSVSDPGFRV
-399 IATDGTTTLL
+399 NLTDHGASIT
-409 QTKGVL
+409 TKGKL
-415 NTALACKKPCTGK
+415 LTSITCDKPCTGK

-539 EKMMDVAPY
+539 EKMMDVEPY

>member
-16 LSMLPVAAFADETT
+16 LSMLPVAAFADDTT
-30 TPTTPKINIYV
+30 TPAKDINIYV
-41 TGYNNDMSRDEI
+41 TGYDSNVSGQDV
-53 SVSITGDDLEVGMLV
+53 SVSITGKDLKVGMAV
-68 YWLVNGVDQP
+68 YWRVDDVSEFE
-78 QYLGKITRTGESQNN
+78 YLGDITKTTGQNN
-93 FYIKKADIPGIEDG
+93 FYIKKADIPGLSSADA
-107 VNRPLT
+107 NDLT
-113 ISVSDADFENFII
+113 IAVMDDDLNRLALESFE
-126 SKEVDK
+126 KEVL
-132 DIQPVAP
+132 PVAP
-139 SSMKINVDTKG
+139 SSMKITVDTKG

-161 DDEYVMGAN
+161 DDDYVMGEN
-170 DELAYQQFDKD
+170 DELAYQQYDKD
-181 GDPVPGTNTKYVD
+181 GDAVPGTNTKYVD

-236 ESPYGEFKELMLDF
+236 ESPYGEFKELVLDF

>member
-16 LSMLPVAAFADETT
+16 LSMLPVAAFADGTT
-30 TPTTPKINIYV
+30 TPAKDINIYV
-41 TGYNNDMSRDEI
+41 TGYDSNVSGQDV
-53 SVSITGDDLEVGMLV
+53 SVSITGKDLKVGMAV
-68 YWLVNGVDQP
+68 YWRVDNVSEFE
-78 QYLGKITRTGESQNN
+78 YLGDITKTTGQNN
-93 FYIKKADIPGIEDG
+93 FYIKKADIPELSSADA
-107 VNRPLT
+107 NDLT
-113 ISVSDADFENFII
+113 IAVMDDDLNRLALESFE
-126 SKEVDK
+126 KEVL
-132 DIQPVAP
+132 PVAP
-139 SSMKINVDTKG
+139 SSMKITVDTKG

-161 DDEYVMGAN
+161 DDDYVMGEN
-170 DELAYQQFDKD
+170 DELAYQQYDKD
-181 GDPVPGTNTKYVD
+181 GDAVPGTNTKYVD

-236 ESPYGEFKELMLDF
+236 ESPYGELKELDYDF
-250 GTTVIKQG
+250 GSAIVKQG
-258 ETLTGKLYY
+258 EKVSGTVYY

-279 EADSYNV
+279 EVEGYFFSCDDNSVIA
-286 VTTDSDALESSN
+286 SSN
-298 SPDTP
+298 T
-303 TVTIADDATLGSKV
+303 TTGELTIADNAKLGSVIKA
-317 NILAFYNNKPVNAS
+317 NAFYNGKTITTS
-331 LTVIDDAE
+331 LTVVSDAD
-339 PGKVKMNITSGSI
+339 PGDVKMNRTSYNAG
-352 VTEKEDQI
+352 EEL
-360 GVAFTLLDNNGKTM
+360 GLEFTLLDDKGQTK
-374 KLSFRPTN
+374 KLDFFPSN
-382 VDIRWID
+382 IDIRWID
-389 SSVSDPGFSV
+389 SSVSDPGFRV
-399 IATDGTTTLL
+399 NLTDHGASIT
-409 QTKGVL
+409 TKGKL
-415 NTALACKKPCTGK
+415 LTSITCDKPCTGK

-457 EGAQK
+457 EGAEK

-473 VDGKNKTIIAPPII
+473 VDGKNKIIIAPPIV

>member
-16 LSMLPVAAFADETT
+16 LSMLPVAAFADGTT
-30 TPTTPKINIYV
+30 TPAKDINIYV
-41 TGYNNDMSRDEI
+41 TGYDSNVSGQDV
-53 SVSITGDDLEVGMLV
+53 SVSITGKDLKVGMAV
-68 YWLVNGVDQP
+68 YWRVDNVSEFE
-78 QYLGKITRTGESQNN
+78 YLGDITKTTGQNN
-93 FYIKKADIPGIEDG
+93 FYIKKVDIPGLSSADA
-107 VNRPLT
+107 NDLT
-113 ISVSDADFENFII
+113 IAVMDDDLNRLALESFE
-126 SKEVDK
+126 KEVL
-132 DIQPVAP
+132 PVAP
-139 SSMKINVDTKG
+139 SSMKITVDTKG

-161 DDEYVMGAN
+161 DDDYVMGEN
-170 DELAYQQFDKD
+170 DELAYQQYDKD
-181 GDPVPGTNTKYVD
+181 GDAVPGTNTKYVD

-236 ESPYGEFKELMLDF
+236 ESPYGEFKELVLDF

-399 IATDGTTTLL
+399 IATDGTTILL

-457 EGAQK
+457 EGAEK

>member
-16 LSMLPVAAFADETT
+16 LSMLPVAAFADGTT
-30 TPTTPKINIYV
+30 TPAKDINIYV
-41 TGYNNDMSRDEI
+41 TGYDSNVSGQDV
-53 SVSITGDDLEVGMLV
+53 SVSITGKDLKVGMAV
-68 YWLVNGVDQP
+68 YWRVDNVSEFE
-78 QYLGKITRTGESQNN
+78 YLGDITKTTGQNN
-93 FYIKKADIPGIEDG
+93 FYIKKADIPELSSADA
-107 VNRPLT
+107 NDLT
-113 ISVSDADFENFII
+113 IAVMDDDLNRLALESFE
-126 SKEVDK
+126 KEVL
-132 DIQPVAP
+132 PVAP
-139 SSMKINVDTKG
+139 SSMKITVDTKG

-161 DDEYVMGAN
+161 DDDYVMGEN
-170 DELAYQQFDKD
+170 DELAYQQYDKD
-181 GDPVPGTNTKYVD
+181 GDAVPGTNTQYVD

-236 ESPYGEFKELMLDF
+236 ESPYGEFKELVLDF

-360 GVAFTLLDNNGKTM
+360 GVAFTLLDDNGKTM

-457 EGAQK
+457 EGAEK

-473 VDGKNKTIIAPPII
+473 VDGKNKTIIAPPIV

>member
-16 LSMLPVAAFADETT
+16 LSMLPVAAFAAETT
-30 TPTTPKINIYV
+30 TPADDIEIYV
-41 TGYNNDMSRDEI
+41 TGYNNNTTGQDVSI
-53 SVSITGDDLEVGMLV
+53 SITGDDLKNGMTVLWRV
-68 YWLVNGVDQP
+68 EGISEFTT
-78 QYLGKITRTGESQNN
+78 LGDIYNPGGQNN
-93 FYIKKADIPGIEDG
+93 YYLKRADIPELSSGNKDK
-107 VNRPLT
+107 LT
-113 ISVSDADFENFII
+113 IAVVDNELIRQAMESFE
-126 SKEVDK
+126 KEVV
-132 DIQPVAP
+132 PVAP
-139 SSMKINVDTKG
+139 SSMKVTVDTKG

-161 DDEYVMGAN
+161 DDGYVMGAN
-170 DELAYQQFDKD
+170 DQLAYEQFDKD

-194 ITSVKD
+194 VTGVKD
-200 GKFTFTKSFDED
+200 GKFTFTRSFDED

-222 NGVADKDLTATVKL
+222 NDVADKNLTATVKL
-236 ESPYGEFKELMLDF
+236 ASPYGDLDYYDF
-250 GTTVIKQG
+250 TFDTGSLVERGQDVAGTV
-258 ETLTGKLYY
+258 YY
-267 VNTDGKRTDITD
+267 VNKEGKRYDITD
-279 EADSYNV
+279 ECLFA
-286 VTTDSDALESSN
+286 VTPSNLVEAITDSSDCGFTVKEDAELN
-298 SPDTP
+298 K
-303 TVTIADDATLGSKV
+303 VITITALFNGNKV
-317 NILAFYNNKPVNAS
+317 AS
-331 LTVIDDAE
+331 QNFTIVEDAE
-339 PGKVKMNITSGSI
+339 PGDVKMNRTSYNAGEETGI
-352 VTEKEDQI
+352 E
-360 GVAFTLLDNNGKTM
+360 FTLLDDKGQTM
-374 KLSFRPTN
+374 KLDFFPSDIN
-382 VDIRWID
+382 IRWID
-389 SSVSDPGFSV
+389 SSVSDPGFRV
-399 IATDGTTTLL
+399 NLTDHGASIT
-409 QTKGVL
+409 TKGKL
-415 NTALACKKPCTGK
+415 LTSITCDKPCTGK

-499 SEAFGATVDWKQAT
+499 SEALGATVDWKQAT

>member
-16 LSMLPVAAFADETT
+16 LSMLPVAAFAAETT
-30 TPTTPKINIYV
+30 TPADDIEIYV
-41 TGYNNDMSRDEI
+41 TGYNNNTTGQDVSI
-53 SVSITGDDLEVGMLV
+53 SITGDDLKNGMTVLWRV
-68 YWLVNGVDQP
+68 EGISEFTT
-78 QYLGKITRTGESQNN
+78 LGDIYNPGGQNN
-93 FYIKKADIPGIEDG
+93 YYLKRADIPELSSGNKDK
-107 VNRPLT
+107 LT
-113 ISVSDADFENFII
+113 IAVVDNELIRQAMESFE
-126 SKEVDK
+126 KEVV
-132 DIQPVAP
+132 PVAP
-139 SSMKINVDTKG
+139 SSMKVTVDTKG
-150 GTSNRTFTVTF
+150 GISNRTFTVTF
-161 DDEYVMGAN
+161 DDGYVMGAN
-170 DELAYQQFDKD
+170 DQLAYEQFDKD

-194 ITSVKD
+194 VTGVKD
-200 GKFTFTKSFDED
+200 GKFTFTRSFDED

-222 NGVADKDLTATVKL
+222 NDVADKNLTATVKL
-236 ESPYGEFKELMLDF
+236 ASPYGDLDYYDF
-250 GTTVIKQG
+250 TFDTGSLVERGQDVAGTV
-258 ETLTGKLYY
+258 YY
-267 VNTDGKRTDITD
+267 VNKEGKRYDITD
-279 EADSYNV
+279 ECLFA
-286 VTTDSDALESSN
+286 VTPSNLVEAITDSSDCGFTVKEDAELN
-298 SPDTP
+298 K
-303 TVTIADDATLGSKV
+303 VITITALFNGNKV
-317 NILAFYNNKPVNAS
+317 AS
-331 LTVIDDAE
+331 QNFTIVEDAE
-339 PGKVKMNITSGSI
+339 PGDVKMNRTSYNAGEETGI
-352 VTEKEDQI
+352 E
-360 GVAFTLLDNNGKTM
+360 FTLLDDKGQTM
-374 KLSFRPTN
+374 KLDFFPSDIN
-382 VDIRWID
+382 IRWID
-389 SSVSDPGFSV
+389 SSVSDPGFRV
-399 IATDGTTTLL
+399 NLTDHGASIT
-409 QTKGVL
+409 TKGKL
-415 NTALACKKPCTGK
+415 LTSITCDKPCTGK

>member
-16 LSMLPVAAFADETT
+16 LSMLPVAAFADNTT
-30 TPTTPKINIYV
+30 TPAKDINIYV
-41 TGYNNDMSRDEI
+41 TGYDSNVSGQDV
-53 SVSITGDDLEVGMLV
+53 SVSITGKDLKVGMAV
-68 YWLVNGVDQP
+68 YWRVDNVSEFE
-78 QYLGKITRTGESQNN
+78 YLGDITKTTGQNN
-93 FYIKKADIPGIEDG
+93 FYIKKADIPGLSSADA
-107 VNRPLT
+107 NDLT
-113 ISVSDADFENFII
+113 IAVMDDDLNRLALESFE
-126 SKEVDK
+126 KEVL
-132 DIQPVAP
+132 PVAP
-139 SSMKINVDTKG
+139 SSMKITVDTKG

-161 DDEYVMGAN
+161 DDDYVMGEN
-170 DELAYQQFDKD
+170 DELAYQQYDKD
-181 GDPVPGTNTKYVD
+181 GDAVPGTNTKYVD

-236 ESPYGEFKELMLDF
+236 ESPYGELKELDYDF
-250 GTTVIKQG
+250 GSAIVKQG
-258 ETLTGKLYY
+258 EKVSGTVYY

-279 EADSYNV
+279 EVEGYFFSCDDNSVIA
-286 VTTDSDALESSN
+286 SSN
-298 SPDTP
+298 T
-303 TVTIADDATLGSKV
+303 TTGELTIADNAKLGSVIKA
-317 NILAFYNNKPVNAS
+317 NAFYNGKTITTS
-331 LTVIDDAE
+331 LTVVSDAD
-339 PGKVKMNITSGSI
+339 PGDVKMNRTSYNAG
-352 VTEKEDQI
+352 EEL
-360 GVAFTLLDNNGKTM
+360 GLEFTLLDDKGQTK
-374 KLSFRPTN
+374 KLDFFPSN
-382 VDIRWID
+382 IDIRWID
-389 SSVSDPGFSV
+389 SSVSDPGFRV
-399 IATDGTTTLL
+399 NLTDHGASIT
-409 QTKGVL
+409 TKGKL
-415 NTALACKKPCTGK
+415 LTSITCDKPCTGK

-457 EGAQK
+457 EGAEK

>member
-16 LSMLPVAAFADETT
+16 LSMLPVAAFADGTT
-30 TPTTPKINIYV
+30 TPAKDINIYV
-41 TGYNNDMSRDEI
+41 TGYDSNVSGQDV
-53 SVSITGDDLEVGMLV
+53 SVSITGKDLKVGMAV
-68 YWLVNGVDQP
+68 YWRVDNVSEFE
-78 QYLGKITRTGESQNN
+78 YLGDITKTTGQNN
-93 FYIKKADIPGIEDG
+93 FYIKKADIPELSSADA
-107 VNRPLT
+107 NDLT
-113 ISVSDADFENFII
+113 IAVMDDDLNRLALESFE
-126 SKEVDK
+126 KEVL
-132 DIQPVAP
+132 PVAP
-139 SSMKINVDTKG
+139 SSMKITVDTKG

-161 DDEYVMGAN
+161 DDDYVMGEN
-170 DELAYQQFDKD
+170 DELAYQQYDKD
-181 GDPVPGTNTKYVD
+181 GDAVPGTNTKYVD

-236 ESPYGEFKELMLDF
+236 ESPYGELKELDYDF
-250 GTTVIKQG
+250 GSAIVKQG
-258 ETLTGKLYY
+258 EKVSGTVYY

-279 EADSYNV
+279 EVEGYFFSCDDNSVIA
-286 VTTDSDALESSN
+286 SSN
-298 SPDTP
+298 T
-303 TVTIADDATLGSKV
+303 TTGELTIADNAKLGSVIKA
-317 NILAFYNNKPVNAS
+317 NAFYNGKTITTS
-331 LTVIDDAE
+331 LTVISDAD
-339 PGKVKMNITSGSI
+339 PGDVKMNRTSYNAG
-352 VTEKEDQI
+352 EEL
-360 GVAFTLLDNNGKTM
+360 GLEFTLLDDKGQTK
-374 KLSFRPTN
+374 KLDFFPSN
-382 VDIRWID
+382 IDIRWID
-389 SSVSDPGFSV
+389 SSVSDPGFRV
-399 IATDGTTTLL
+399 NLTDHGASIT
-409 QTKGVL
+409 TKGKL
-415 NTALACKKPCTGK
+415 LTSITCDKPCTGK

-457 EGAQK
+457 EGAEK

-473 VDGKNKTIIAPPII
+473 VDGKNKTIIAPPIV

-494 PLRAI
+494 PLRAV
-499 SEAFGATVDWKQAT
+499 SEAFGATVDWKQES

>member
-16 LSMLPVAAFADETT
+16 LSMLPVAAFADDTT
-30 TPTTPKINIYV
+30 TPAKDINIYV
-41 TGYNNDMSRDEI
+41 TGYDSNVSGQDV
-53 SVSITGDDLEVGMLV
+53 SVSITGKDLKVGMAV
-68 YWLVNGVDQP
+68 YWRVDDVSEFE
-78 QYLGKITRTGESQNN
+78 YLGDITKTTGQNN
-93 FYIKKADIPGIEDG
+93 FYIKKADIPELSSADA
-107 VNRPLT
+107 NDLT
-113 ISVSDADFENFII
+113 IAVMDDDLNRLALESFE
-126 SKEVDK
+126 KEVL
-132 DIQPVAP
+132 PVAP
-139 SSMKINVDTKG
+139 SSMKITVDTKG

-161 DDEYVMGAN
+161 DDDYVMGEN
-170 DELAYQQFDKD
+170 DELAYQQYDKD
-181 GDPVPGTNTKYVD
+181 GDAVPGTNTKYVD

-236 ESPYGEFKELMLDF
+236 ESPYGELKELDYDF
-250 GTTVIKQG
+250 GSAIVKQG
-258 ETLTGKLYY
+258 EKVSGTVYY

-279 EADSYNV
+279 EVEGYFFSCDDNSVIAASN
-286 VTTDSDALESSN
+286 TTTGEL
-298 SPDTP
+298 
-303 TVTIADDATLGSKV
+303 TIADNAKLGSVIKA
-317 NILAFYNNKPVNAS
+317 NAFYNGKTITTS
-331 LTVIDDAE
+331 LTVVSDAD
-339 PGKVKMNITSGSI
+339 PGDVKMNRTSYNAG
-352 VTEKEDQI
+352 EEL
-360 GVAFTLLDNNGKTM
+360 GLEFTLLDDKGQTK
-374 KLSFRPTN
+374 KLDFFPSN
-382 VDIRWID
+382 IDIRWID
-389 SSVSDPGFSV
+389 SSVSDPGFRV
-399 IATDGTTTLL
+399 NLTDHGASIT
-409 QTKGVL
+409 TKGKL
-415 NTALACKKPCTGK
+415 LTSITCDKPCTGK

-457 EGAQK
+457 EGAEK

-473 VDGKNKTIIAPPII
+473 VDGKNKTIIAPPIV

-499 SEAFGATVDWKQAT
+499 SEAFGATVDWKQES

>member
-1 MKKKLVALVALAAMV
+1 MKKRLIALVALAAMV
-16 LSMLPVAAFADETT
+16 LSMLPVAAFAAETT
-30 TPTTPKINIYV
+30 TPADDIEIYV
-41 TGYNNDMSRDEI
+41 TGYNNNTTGQDVSI
-53 SVSITGDDLEVGMLV
+53 SITGDDLKNGMTVLWRV
-68 YWLVNGVDQP
+68 EGISEFTT
-78 QYLGKITRTGESQNN
+78 LGDIYNPGGQNN
-93 FYIKKADIPGIEDG
+93 YYLKRADIPELSSGNKDK
-107 VNRPLT
+107 LT
-113 ISVSDADFENFII
+113 IAVVDNELIRQAMESFE
-126 SKEVDK
+126 KEVV
-132 DIQPVAP
+132 PVAP
-139 SSMKINVDTKG
+139 SSMKITVDTKG

-161 DDEYVMGAN
+161 DDGYVMGAN
-170 DELAYQQFDKD
+170 DQLAYEQFDKD

-194 ITSVKD
+194 VTGVKD
-200 GKFTFTKSFDED
+200 GKFTFTRSFDED

-222 NGVADKDLTATVKL
+222 NDVADKNLTATVKL
-236 ESPYGEFKELMLDF
+236 ASPYGDLDYYDF
-250 GTTVIKQG
+250 TFDTGSLVERGQDVAGTV
-258 ETLTGKLYY
+258 YY
-267 VNTDGKRTDITD
+267 VNKEGKRYDITD
-279 EADSYNV
+279 ECLFA
-286 VTTDSDALESSN
+286 VTPSNLVEAITDSSDCGFTVKEDAELN
-298 SPDTP
+298 K
-303 TVTIADDATLGSKV
+303 VITITALFNGNKV
-317 NILAFYNNKPVNAS
+317 AS
-331 LTVIDDAE
+331 QNFTIVEDAE
-339 PGKVKMNITSGSI
+339 PGDVKMNRTSYNAG
-352 VTEKEDQI
+352 EEL
-360 GVAFTLLDNNGKTM
+360 GLEFTLLDDKGQTM
-374 KLSFRPTN
+374 KLDFFPSN
-382 VDIRWID
+382 IDIRWID
-389 SSVSDPGFSV
+389 SSVSDPGFRV
-399 IATDGTTTLL
+399 NLTDHGASIT
-409 QTKGVL
+409 TKGKL
-415 NTALACKKPCTGK
+415 LTSITCDKPCTGK

-473 VDGKNKTIIAPPII
+473 VDGENKTIIAPPIV